1 MDRASSTGL
10 GQVIRALRSSGPLTR
25 QELMGATHL
34 TRPQVDQRLGQLREL
49 NLLEEANVSA
59 STGGRRPR
67 AVGIKPQ
74 TGYVLAVAMGV
85 TGVTVGAVDLSGS
98 IIDSRSA
105 PIDVSSGPHG
115 ALGVCVELCQQ
126 LSADIGREPWAAGIA
141 VPGPVDIGHGLVVS
155 PPILPGWDQFP
166 IRDWLAEKL
175 HMATWLDNDA
185 NATALGEYCYGA
197 GRGYRNMVYVKL
209 GSGIGS
215 GIIMGGILQR
225 GDGGCAGDVGHLPV
239 PGASAPC
246 PCGNVGCL
254 EAVAGGLALG
264 RVAAALAEDGRSP
277 LLGALAENGTEPDAS
292 ALARVAERGDPMA
305 LETLRLAG
313 EQIGGVLASVVSML
327 NPSQLVLGGGLSHSG
342 DVLLSSIRKSL
353 YARALPLASRD
364 LLVRRAALG
373 EAGGVLGTAELM
385 VERLFSPE
393 ILEQW
398 VDGGTPQGRPE
409 LTRGVAAST

>member
-1 MDRASSTGL
+1 MDSSPNAGL
-10 GQVIRALRSSGPLTR
+10 GSVVRELRSSGPLTR
-25 QELMGATHL
+25 QELMGATGL

-49 NLLEEANVSA
+49 NLLEEAAVAA

-67 AVGIKPQ
+67 AVGLRPR

-98 IIDSRSA
+98 IIDERSA
-105 PIDVSSGPHG
+105 AIDVSAGPHD
-115 ALGVCVELCQQ
+115 ALGLCVRLCQE
-126 LSADIGREPWAAGIA
+126 LTADVGGEPWAAGIA
-141 VPGPVDIGHGLVVS
+141 VPGPVDIGHGIVVS

-185 NATALGEYCYGA
+185 NAIALGEYRYGA
-197 GRGYRNMVYVKL
+197 GRGHRNMVYVKL

-215 GIIMGGILQR
+215 GIIMGGVLQR

-246 PCGNVGCL
+246 PCGNIGCL

-264 RVAAALAEDGRSP
+264 RVATALAEDGRSP
-277 LLGALAENGTEPDAS
+277 LLRTLTEDGAEADAS
-292 ALARVAERGDPMA
+292 ALARAAERGDPAA

-313 EQIGGVLASVVSML
+313 SQIGDVLASVVSLL
-327 NPSQLVLGGGLSHSG
+327 NPSQLVLGGGLSYSG
-342 DVLLSSIRKSL
+342 DVLVSSIRKSL

-373 EAGGVLGTAELM
+373 EAGGVLGTAELI
-385 VERLFSPE
+385 VERLFSPGV
-393 ILEQW
+393 LDQW
-398 VDGGTPQGRPE
+398 VDDGTPQGRPE
-409 LTRGVAAST
+409 LTRGGTTA